1 MEKITKTKIISVVE
15 ELIERN
21 NNTEITLNDI
31 AKELNITHAALYK
44 HFKSK
49 QELWEAVN
57 SSWLEKN
64 VLLKI
69 DVDMNREDRLGLL
82 HDWIKQFMDAK
93 RAIYF
98 ENPKMFEL
106 SNMYIEHNP
115 LALHNVLTLS
125 YPSINEILGLDDP
138 DFIQAENI
146 MSAFAIF
153 GLPDFAC
160 VWDEDFYDQRFE
172 NMWNLIKNGIQ
183 VNK

>member
-1 MEKITKTKIISVVE
+1 MEKITKDKIINIVQK
-15 ELIERN
+15 LIIQN
-21 NNTEITLNDI
+21 DKTDITLNEI
-31 AKELNITHAALYK
+31 ANELHITHAALYK
-44 HFKSK
+44 YFKNK

-57 SSWLEKN
+57 AKWLEEN

-69 DVDMNREDRLGLL
+69 NVDMSRTNRLELL
-82 HDWIKQFMDAK
+82 HDWLKQFMDAK

-153 GLPDFAC
+153 SLPDFAC